1 MVSWTINLKILPVGH
16 IQYPKGMYNSEF
28 CSLTTSQ
35 PASTI
40 NVVIVFQLTP
50 PKHTVIK
57 KNSKLY
63 MPFGY
68 CMSPTSNIFRFI
80 VHDTIMTERF
90 CSHYRVI
97 FSATQIFGQFQI
109 RNWPSPPQFEARQD

>member
-1 MVSWTINLKILPVGH
+1 MVSCTINLKILLVGD
-16 IQYPKGMYNSEF
+16 IQYLKGMYNSEIF
-28 CSLTTSQ
+28 FITVCLGGVSWKTITTF
-35 PASTI
+35 
-40 NVVIVFQLTP
+40 IVLAGWLVAKEQ
-50 PKHTVIK
+50 
-57 KNSKLY
+57 NSELY

-97 FSATQIFGQFQI
+97 FSATQKFGQFQI
-109 RNWPSPPQFEARQD
+109 RNWPSPPQFEVHQD